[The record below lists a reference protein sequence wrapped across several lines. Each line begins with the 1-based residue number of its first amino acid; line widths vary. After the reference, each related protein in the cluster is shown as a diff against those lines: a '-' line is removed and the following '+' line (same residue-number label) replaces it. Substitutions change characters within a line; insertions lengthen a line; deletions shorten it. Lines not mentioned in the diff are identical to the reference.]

1 MYKSKIEF
9 LKITMIHQYQVEL
22 QERERE
28 RERETDKNKKFVENN
43 NRRKS
48 KN

>member
-22 QERERE
+22 QERIKERE
-28 RERETDKNKKFVENN
+28 RERE
-43 NRRKS
+43 RQR
-48 KN
+48 